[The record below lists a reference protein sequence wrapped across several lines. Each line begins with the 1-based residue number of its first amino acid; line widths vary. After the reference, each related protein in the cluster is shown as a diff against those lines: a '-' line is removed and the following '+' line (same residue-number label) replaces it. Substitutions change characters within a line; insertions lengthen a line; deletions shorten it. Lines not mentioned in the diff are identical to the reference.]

1 MKLNDMMTKPTFPP
15 LEVGNHNVTILGYE
29 VRTVAETGEDYLYIS
44 FAPSNEPRHI
54 HGVALF
60 VNDKVNFVN
69 GLIANLQRILRLPG
83 ATLVELLEAS
93 KGVTIPANLT
103 ANVQPDDGKLYYNWT
118 LGWSRPADVT
128 PVGPA
133 PGTVTSTPTRKARA

>member
-1 MKLNDMMTKPTFPP
+1 MRLNDMMTKPTFPP
-15 LEVGNHNVTILGYE
+15 LEVGNHDVTILGYE

-44 FAPSNEPRHI
+44 FAPSNEQRHV

-93 KGVTIPANLT
+93 KGVTIPANLA
-103 ANVQPDDGKLYYNWT
+103 ANIQPDDNKLYYNWT
-118 LGWSRPADVT
+118 LGWSRPAELA
-128 PVGPA
+128 PVAPSTADTTAPA
-133 PGTVTSTPTRKARA
+133 RKARA